1 MISLNRTAR
10 AGAAAFAA
18 LAVAAPIAQ
27 ARPAALTAK
36 QREIGLGAPV
46 NQPHPAN
53 ASHRNELVLGSLA
66 PQPQPRTIVRV
77 VHSDGSGFDFTYAA
91 IGAASAMGVILVA
104 GAVTTARRRR
114 IALP

>member
-1 MISLNRTAR
+1 MISLNRTTR

-36 QREIGLGAPV
+36 QQEKASGAPV
-46 NQPHPAN
+46 NQTHPAK
-53 ASHRNELVLGSLA
+53 ASHRNELVLGSPA
-66 PQPQPRTIVRV
+66 PQPRTIVRV
-77 VHSDGSGFDFTYAA
+77 VHSDGSGADFTDAA

-104 GAVTTARRRR
+104 GAVTSARRRR